1 MAGRESSEASPAPKL
16 HVQQRRSPLVE
27 HFAALA
33 QGRDALLC
41 DVWGVVHNGV
51 AAFAPACEALMRFR
65 RGGGVVILI
74 TNAPRPGAAVERIL
88 DRLGVSREAYDAI
101 VSSGDVTRTIVE
113 SRLAESVF
121 HLGPQRDLP
130 IFAGLDVR
138 FAPLES
144 ADYVV
149 CSGLFDDTIETPE
162 SYRDRLKLMRERGL
176 FMVCANPDIVVERGD
191 ALVYCAG
198 ALADAYA
205 ALGGE
210 VLYCGKPHAPIY
222 QTALAEAATRR
233 GGMPRLARV
242 LAVGDSVRTDLAGAA
257 LFGVDCV
264 FVTSGLHA
272 EQYGSR
278 EAPDLD
284 ALNAMF
290 AAAGVAPEAIMRGLT
305 W

>member
-1 MAGRESSEASPAPKL
+1 M
-16 HVQQRRSPLVE
+16 VQQIVPLIE
-27 HFAALA
+27 RLEPLA
-33 QGRDALLC
+33 RGYDVLFC

-51 AAFAPACEALMRFR
+51 AAFTDACEALVRFR
-65 RGGGVVILI
+65 ERGGTAILI
-74 TNAPRPGAAVERIL
+74 TNAPRPGATVGRIL
-88 DRLGVSREAYDAI
+88 DRLAVPKHAYDAI
-101 VSSGDVTRTIVE
+101 ISSGDVTRGIVE
-113 SRLAESVF
+113 GRIPQSVF

-138 FAPLES
+138 FGPVET

-149 CSGLFDDTIETPE
+149 CSGLFDDTTETPE
-162 SYRDRLKLMRERGL
+162 SYRAMLALMRERGL
-176 FMVCANPDIVVERGD
+176 FMVCANPDIVVERGE

-198 ALADAYA
+198 ALADAYV

-210 VLYCGKPHAPIY
+210 ALYCGKPHAPIY
-222 QTALAEAATRR
+222 EAALAKAASLR
-233 GGMPRLARV
+233 GGTPPPLDRV
-242 LAVGDSVRTDLAGAA
+242 LAIGDSVRTDMIGAA
-257 LFGVDCV
+257 SFGVDSL

-278 EAPDLD
+278 DAPDLA

-290 AAAGVAPEAIMRGLT
+290 ADANVAPKAITRGLV